1 MDDKT
6 TLELR
11 GVNQFFNDE
20 YLFAEDV
27 NLCIEQ
33 NSATL
38 LYGGSGSGKTS
49 LLNVLIALVTS
60 SKGGVYWDNQKITSL
75 KEANKLRANYMSVL
89 FSNFSFISEL
99 SIKENILLAA
109 TLCKVKNAEEKL
121 EEIIET
127 ILNFKEEDENID
139 LGTLIEKESINA
151 LSNGQKEIIVLAS
164 TLLLQTKFF
173 IGDEMLRSFPDK
185 TKVILFKRLIAYF
198 KEHKIGFF
206 YVTHW
211 PEASEIMKESGFNH
225 KIYNV
230 KNKILQLEQE
240 I

>member
-1 MDDKT
+1 MNSNT

-11 GVNQFFNDE
+11 DVNQFFNGE
-20 YLFAEDV
+20 YLFDEDV
-27 NLCIEQ
+27 NICIKQ

-60 SKGGVYWDNQKITSL
+60 SKGGVYWDNKLISSL
-75 KEANKLRANYMSVL
+75 KEANELRANYMSVL

-99 SIKENILLAA
+99 SIKENILLAS
-109 TLCKVKNAEEKL
+109 TLCEVQNTKERLAE
-121 EEIIET
+121 ITET
-127 ILNFKEEDENID
+127 ILNFKDIDENID
-139 LGTLIEKESINA
+139 LATLIEKESINA

-173 IGDEMLRSFPDK
+173 IGDEMLRSFPDD
-185 TKVILFKRLIAYF
+185 TKVILFKRLIEYF
-198 KEHKIGFF
+198 KKYKIGFF

-211 PEASEIMKESGFNH
+211 PEAAEIMRESGLANKVY
-225 KIYNV
+225 KIQD
-230 KNKILQLEQE
+230 KKLQLTSET
-240 I
+240 

>member
-1 MDDKT
+1 MDSNT
-6 TLELR
+6 TIELR
-11 GVNQFFNDE
+11 DVNQFFNDG
-20 YLFAEDV
+20 YLFDEDV

-60 SKGGVYWDNQKITSL
+60 TKGGVYWDGNLISNL
-75 KEANKLRANYMSVL
+75 KEANQLRANYMSVL

-109 TLCKVKNAEEKL
+109 TLCEVENTKERLK
-121 EEIIET
+121 EITES
-127 ILNFKEEDENID
+127 ILNFKDIDENID
-139 LGTLIEKESINA
+139 LSTLMEKESINA

-173 IGDEMLRSFPDK
+173 IGDEMLRSFPDD
-185 TKVILFKRLIAYF
+185 TKVILFKRLIEYF
-198 KEHKIGFF
+198 KKYKIGFF

-211 PEASEIMKESGFNH
+211 PEAADIMKESGFTH
-225 KIYNV
+225 KVYKI
-230 KNKILQLEQE
+230 KNKKLQLT
-240 I
+240 

>member
-1 MDDKT
+1 MNSKT

-11 GVNQFFNDE
+11 DINQFFNDE
-20 YLFAEDV
+20 YLFDEDV

-60 SKGGVYWDNQKITSL
+60 TKGGVYWDDNLITSL
-75 KEANKLRANYMSVL
+75 KEANELRANYMSVL

-109 TLCKVKNAEEKL
+109 TLCEVQNTQERLK
-121 EEIIET
+121 EITET
-127 ILNFKEEDENID
+127 ILNFKDIDENID
-139 LGTLIEKESINA
+139 LATLIQKDSVNA

-173 IGDEMLRSFPDK
+173 IGDEMLRSFPDDI
-185 TKVILFKRLIAYF
+185 KVILFKRLIEYF
-198 KEHKIGFF
+198 KKYKIGFL

-211 PEASEIMKESGFNH
+211 PEAVDIMKESGFTH
-225 KIYNV
+225 KVY
-230 KNKILQLEQE
+230 KIQKKKLQLQLT
-240 I
+240 

>member
-1 MDDKT
+1 MDENTK
-6 TLELR
+6 LELR
-11 GVNQFFNDE
+11 DVNQYFNDE
-20 YLFAEDV
+20 YLFDENV

-49 LLNVLIALVTS
+49 ILNVLIALVTS
-60 SKGGVYWDNQKITSL
+60 TKGGVYWNDKKITSL

-99 SIKENILLAA
+99 SIRENILLAA
-109 TLCKVKNAEEKL
+109 TLCKVQNAEQKL
-121 EEIIET
+121 EEITQT

-139 LGTLIEKESINA
+139 LGTLMEKESVNA

-173 IGDEMLRSFPDK
+173 IGDEMLRSFPDN
-185 TKVILFKRLIAYF
+185 TKVILFKRLIDYF
-198 KEHKIGFF
+198 KKEKIGFF

-211 PEASEIMKESGFNH
+211 PEASAIMKESGFNH
-225 KIYNV
+225 KLYRI
-230 KNKILQLEQE
+230 KDKKLQLTQE

>member
-1 MDDKT
+1 MNETT

-11 GVNQFFNDE
+11 NVNQYFNDE
-20 YLFAEDV
+20 YLFDEDV

-60 SKGGVYWDNQKITSL
+60 SKGAVYWNNEKISSL

-121 EEIIET
+121 VEITET

-139 LGTLIEKESINA
+139 LGTLIEKESVNA

-173 IGDEMLRSFPDK
+173 FGDEMLRSFPDK

-198 KEHKIGFF
+198 KEEKIGFF

-211 PEASEIMKESGFNH
+211 PEASHIMKESGFKH
-225 KIYNV
+225 TIYHL
-230 KNKILQLEQE
+230 KNKKLELAQE

>member
-1 MDDKT
+1 MNSKT

-11 GVNQFFNDE
+11 DINQFFNDE
-20 YLFAEDV
+20 YLFDEDV

-60 SKGGVYWDNQKITSL
+60 TKGGVYWDDNLITSL
-75 KEANKLRANYMSVL
+75 KEANELRANYMSVL

-109 TLCKVKNAEEKL
+109 TLCEVQNTQERL
-121 EEIIET
+121 REITET
-127 ILNFKEEDENID
+127 ILNFKDIDENID
-139 LGTLIEKESINA
+139 LATLIQKDSVNA

-173 IGDEMLRSFPDK
+173 IGDEMLRSFPDDI
-185 TKVILFKRLIAYF
+185 KVILFKRLIEYF
-198 KEHKIGFF
+198 KKYKIGFL

-211 PEASEIMKESGFNH
+211 PEAVDIMKKSGFTH
-225 KIYNV
+225 KVY
-230 KNKILQLEQE
+230 KIQKKKLQLQLT
-240 I
+240 